1 MSSQSCTLYVGNL
14 SFGTV
19 ESDLREVFGS
29 HGEVTAVRLI
39 LDHRT
44 GRFRGFGFVTF
55 ARATDAR
62 RAAAACDGCPLDGR
76 AIRVSM
82 AQPLKAESSTATT
95 SERTAPEFDRSDL
108 KRPLG
113 PREDPADEVRE
124 RQRARF
130 AGQLHRNL
138 RPSGTRSDR

>member
-1 MSSQSCTLYVGNL
+1 MSSQPCTLYVGNL

-19 ESDLREVFGS
+19 EADLRELFGP
-29 HGEVTAVRLI
+29 HGEITTVRLI

-44 GRFRGFGFVTF
+44 GRFRGFGFVSF
-55 ARATDAR
+55 ARAADAR

-76 AIRVSM
+76 AIRVSV
-82 AQPLKAESSTATT
+82 AQPLKSESATESTPART
-95 SERTAPEFDRSDL
+95 SPEFDKSDL

-113 PREDPADEVRE
+113 PREDPADELRE

-130 AGQLHRNL
+130 AGQLQRNL
-138 RPSGTRSDR
+138 RPSGARTGS